1 MRAPQRGVSGFRL
14 RPAEGGQLRLR
25 TALSR
30 VGERRGGACACA
42 EGSSPLLRGGVGV
55 AVVVLFASSVTF
67 LLLKLKASRQPKPP
81 VSLCH
86 CVLIHGRF
94 ITWRFFLQLPVV
106 SRTLSEN
113 IPKYDFGSRTD
124 FCLKSQGYS

>member
-30 VGERRGGACACA
+30 VGERRGAVCACA
-42 EGSSPLLRGGVGV
+42 EGSSPLLRDGVGV

-67 LLLKLKASRQPKPP
+67 LLLKLKASKRPRPP
-81 VSLCH
+81 VSFCH

-94 ITWRFFLQLPVV
+94 ITWRFFFTVTCGV
-106 SRTLSEN
+106 TYSE
-113 IPKYDFGSRTD
+113 
-124 FCLKSQGYS
+124 